1 MSGSAPAWERGRR
14 LALDVGKARIG
25 VAVSD
30 PDGILATPVETVK
43 AAKDGSDLRRIARIV
58 EDYEPIEI
66 VVGLP
71 RTLRGDRGSSAHMA
85 EQFAERLAKV
95 LDATANPAPRV
106 CFSDERFTTVTAQR
120 ALRDNGVRA
129 KEQRA
134 VIDQAAAVAIL
145 QGWLDERRPVVDREE
160 DDQ

>member
-1 MSGSAPAWERGRR
+1 MSSWERGRR

-30 PDGILATPVETVK
+30 PDGILATPVETVR
-43 AAKDGSDLRRIARIV
+43 AAKDGSDLRRIAQLV
-58 EDYEPIEI
+58 VDYEPVEI
-66 VVGLP
+66 VIGMP
-71 RTLRGDRGSSAHMA
+71 RTLRGERGASARMA
-85 EQFAERLAKV
+85 EGFARRLAGA
-95 LDATANPAPRV
+95 LATATATPPRV

-120 ALRDNGVRA
+120 ALRENGVRA

-145 QGWLDERRPVVDREE
+145 QGWLDERRPVPGREE
-160 DDQ
+160 VDE

>member
-1 MSGSAPAWERGRR
+1 MNAAAPAWQRGRR

-30 PDGILATPVETVK
+30 PDGILATPVETVR
-43 AAKDGSDLRRIARIV
+43 AAKDGSDLRRIARLV

-66 VVGLP
+66 VVGMP
-71 RTLRGDRGSSAHMA
+71 RTLRGERGSSARMA
-85 EQFAERLAKV
+85 EVFAQRLAAV
-95 LDATANPAPRV
+95 LGAGNGTPPRV
-106 CFSDERFTTVTAQR
+106 SFSDERFTTVTAQR

-145 QGWLDERRPVVDREE
+145 QGWLDERRPVPGLEE
-160 DDQ
+160 DQ

>member
-1 MSGSAPAWERGRR
+1 MTVPAPERGRR

-30 PDGILATPVETVK
+30 PDGILATPVETVR
-43 AAKDGSDLRRIARIV
+43 AAKDGSDLRRIAQLV
-58 EDYEPIEI
+58 VDYEPVEI
-66 VVGLP
+66 VIGMP
-71 RTLRGDRGSSAHMA
+71 RTLRGERGSSARMA
-85 EQFAERLAKV
+85 EGFAERLARV
-95 LDATANPAPRV
+95 LDTAAGPSPRV

-129 KEQRA
+129 KDQRA

-145 QGWLDERRPVVDREE
+145 QGWLEERRPRVDREE
-160 DDQ
+160 DDE